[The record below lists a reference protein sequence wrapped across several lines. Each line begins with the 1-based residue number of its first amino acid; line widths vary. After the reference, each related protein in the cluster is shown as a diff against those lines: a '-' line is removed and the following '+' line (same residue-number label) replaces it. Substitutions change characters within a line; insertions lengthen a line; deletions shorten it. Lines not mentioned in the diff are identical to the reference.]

1 MVTRLAPGLYVET
14 PAIAP
19 GPIPAVPMDVP
30 AFVGIAER
38 GPTDQAVAI
47 EGWRAFVDN
56 FGSFLPNAYLAYAVR
71 GFFENG
77 GRRAHIVRVAAPAVT
92 TTLDTG
98 AAQPADRLSS
108 IVLSGRGFAAGAL
121 VAMTQHAGS
130 MTTGAQ
136 PADRMSSILQDIRG
150 FAAGDLVA
158 LSQASG
164 PVSFRHIQSITA
176 SAKQLTWDQPLDAAL
191 NLASPFAC
199 TVDRADRRILGGVT
213 GATFFWG
220 HALDAR
226 FDLTLPI
233 TFAAGAAFGSG
244 TLLDESGRPALAV
257 SAASPGVWSD
267 VVAVRLVRMT
277 AGNTSSIAR
286 AAPDAPGTLTV
297 ANALAIPVGATVEVS
312 QPGIPG
318 KVRRR
323 VTASD
328 SRNRLLTFDA
338 PLPAGYS
345 LTDAA
350 NGTRPIALAHLAF
363 GLSVFVDGRLAEAFT
378 KLVMPA
384 ADESPVNASSQF
396 IRISRLPST
405 TDYPLPDPES
415 AMLTEGAMRLS
426 GGRDGIAMLTPMDFT
441 GDPAIALRRGI
452 RVFEMID
459 EPASLLLPDIML
471 QPVPAVETAPIP
483 VPVPDPCLPQPV
495 ADPVALPPPP
505 EPVESTPSLG
515 LAGIAQVQ
523 AAMVAHCEARADRVA
538 ILDSPLFTDRPDPL
552 DIEAVIAWRQSFD
565 TSYGTFYYPWLSV
578 YDPLATSGASLLRDL
593 PPSGHVAGL
602 WAQSEL
608 TMGVQKAPANM
619 ALSWTQALTEDP
631 DRSLQAILNP
641 LGINCFRRFS
651 GRGLR
656 LYGARTLSSDSNWR
670 YVSVRRLLIQLRKS
684 LARALAWSAFEPN
697 GARLQHTLV
706 ALIETFLE
714 RMWER
719 GALSGNTAEE
729 AFYVT
734 LYPGGDGPA
743 LAAEGQLVIEI
754 GVAPVI
760 PAEFVVLRIG
770 KTEDGLSI
778 AELPPAPGSN

>member
-1 MVTRLAPGLYVET
+1 MVTRLAPGLYVEP
-14 PAIAP
+14 PAPAP

-30 AFVGIAER
+30 AFIGIAER
-38 GPTDQAVAI
+38 GPTDQAVVV
-47 EGWRAFVDN
+47 EGWRAFVDS
-56 FGSFLPNAYLAYAVR
+56 FGGFLTNAYLAYAVR

-77 GRRAHIVRVAAPAVT
+77 GRRAQILRVAAPPVAT
-92 TTLDTG
+92 SLDTG
-98 AAQPADRLSS
+98 AAQPSDRLSS
-108 IVLSGRGFAAGAL
+108 IVLSGNRLAAGAL
-121 VAMTQHAGS
+121 VTMTQHLGS
-130 MTTGAQ
+130 MTAGPQ
-136 PADRMSSILQDIRG
+136 PADRLSSVVADIRG
-150 FAAGDLVA
+150 YATGDLA
-158 LSQASG
+158 AISQAGG
-164 PVSFRHIQSITA
+164 PVTFRRIQAISVPT
-176 SAKQLTWDQPLDAAL
+176 KQLTWEQPLDAAL
-191 NLASPFAC
+191 DLTQPIAVSA
-199 TVDRADRRILGGVT
+199 DRADRRILDSVA
-213 GATFFWG
+213 GATLFWR
-220 HALDAR
+220 HALNSR

-233 TFAAGAAFGSG
+233 AFAAGAAAGSG
-244 TLLDESGRPALAV
+244 VLLDESGRPALTV
-257 SAASPGVWSD
+257 NAASPGVWSD
-267 VVAVRLVRMT
+267 DVVVRVVRMT
-277 AGNTSSIAR
+277 AANTTSIAR
-286 AAPDAPGTLTV
+286 AAPDAAGTLTV
-297 ANALAIPVGATVEVS
+297 ANALAIPVGATVELS
-312 QPGIPG
+312 QPGVAG

-328 SRNRLLTFDA
+328 PRSRLLTFDA
-338 PLPAGYS
+338 ALPAGYS
-345 LTDAA
+345 LVDAA

-363 GLSVFVDGRLAEAFT
+363 GLSVFVSGRLSEVFT
-378 KLVMPA
+378 KLVMPE
-384 ADESPVNASSQF
+384 ADESPVNTGSQF

-405 TDYPLPDPES
+405 TDYPLPDPQA
-415 AMLTEGAMRLS
+415 AMLTEGAIRLS
-426 GGRDGIAMLTPMDFT
+426 GGRDGIAMLTPTDFI
-441 GDPAIALRRGI
+441 GDFGAPMRRGI
-452 RVFEMID
+452 RVFELID
-459 EPASLLLPDIML
+459 EPASLLVPDIML
-471 QPVPAVETAPIP
+471 QPVAAVETAPVP
-483 VPVPDPCLPQPV
+483 VPVPDPCLPPPAV
-495 ADPVALPPPP
+495 DPVAELPPP

-523 AAMVAHCEARADRVA
+523 AAMVAHCEARTDRVA

-552 DIEAVIAWRQSFD
+552 DVEAVIAWRQSFD
-565 TSYGTFYYPWLSV
+565 TSYGAFYYPWISV
-578 YDPLATSGASLLRDL
+578 YDPLSTGASLLRDL

-608 TMGVQKAPANM
+608 QLGVQKAPANM
-619 ALSWTQALTEDP
+619 LLGWAQALTEDP

-684 LARALAWSAFEPN
+684 LARALAWSVFEPN
-697 GARLQHTLV
+697 NARLQHTLV

-714 RMWER
+714 TMWER
-719 GALSGNTAEE
+719 GALSGNTAAD

-778 AELPPAPGSN
+778 AEVPPPPGSD